1 MKIQKF
7 RGTLKETGEVVDNL
21 RLYKDDKDESFWFIK
36 DLTWIDEER
45 YDALMYL
52 EWEFENIEE
61 YFEEV

>member
-61 YFEEV
+61 YFEEG

>member
-52 EWEFENIEE
+52 EWEFENIEDQIK
-61 YFEEV
+61 